1 MSMRL
6 VLSGIV
12 IASVM
17 GLAAGS
23 AQAQGNTQP
32 KQYGGLK
39 LVDPQN
45 PRGLETDISVR
56 VDTDHL
62 ILIDPHARKEVKSIP
77 YSSIKGIDDTFSIAP
92 PLPAGTISGASTGG
106 ASMPS
111 YMGREPRHW
120 WTINTDSGSTI
131 IRVSPKVYDQL
142 KAGVA
147 EHNVKIQESPAKKKK

>member
-6 VLSGIV
+6 VMSGIV

-23 AQAQGNTQP
+23 VQAQAGAQP
-32 KQYGGLK
+32 KQFGGLK

-62 ILIDPHARKEVKSIP
+62 ILIDPHSKKEVRSLP
-77 YSSIKGIDDTFSIAP
+77 YSSIKGIDDTFSITP

-111 YMGREPRHW
+111 YMGRESRHW
-120 WTINTDSGSTI
+120 WTINTDSGAVI
-131 IRVSPKVYDQL
+131 LRVSPQVYDQL

>member
-1 MSMRL
+1 MRL
-6 VLSGIV
+6 VMSGIV
-12 IASVM
+12 IASVI

-23 AQAQGNTQP
+23 ARAQTAAQP
-32 KQYGGLK
+32 RQFGGLK

-62 ILIDPHARKEVKSIP
+62 ILVDPQSKKEVKSLP
-77 YSSIKGIDDTFSIAP
+77 YSSIKGIDDTYSITP

-120 WTINTDSGSTI
+120 WTINTDAAPI
-131 IRVSPKVYDQL
+131 ILRVSPQVYEQL
-142 KAGVA
+142 KAVVA
-147 EHNVKIQESPAKKKK
+147 EHDVKIQELPAKKKK

>member
-6 VLSGIV
+6 VLSAVV

-23 AQAQGNTQP
+23 VQAQGNAQP

-56 VDTDHL
+56 VESDQL
-62 ILIDPHARKEVKSIP
+62 ILIDPHLKKEVKSLP
-77 YSSIKGIDDTFSIAP
+77 YSSIKSIDDTFSITP
-92 PLPAGTISGASTGG
+92 PLPAGAISGSSTGG

-120 WTINTDSGSTI
+120 WTINTDSGTTI